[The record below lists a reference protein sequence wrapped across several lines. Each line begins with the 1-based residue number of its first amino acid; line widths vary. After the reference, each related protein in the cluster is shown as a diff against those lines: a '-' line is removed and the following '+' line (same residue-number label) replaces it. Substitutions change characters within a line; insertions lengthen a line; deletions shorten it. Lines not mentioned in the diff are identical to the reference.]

1 MEGEDD
7 VGACSPSEGQEF
19 PHRRNNETLLSC
31 VNERERDR
39 EGKNKILNCLC

>member
-7 VGACSPSEGQEF
+7 VGTCSPNEGQEF
-19 PHRRNNETLLSC
+19 PQRRNNEALLSC